1 MAALPDMSN
10 GNVTVIGD
18 VMLDRFWS
26 GGSRRISP
34 EAPVPVVNVV
44 AQEDRAG
51 GAGNVAV
58 NLAHLGLNVSLVG
71 LCGDDDHGRALRACV
86 EAAGVRWNVMPCG
99 GETIVK
105 LRVLSR
111 NQQLLRMDFESPLA
125 EYGNDLFVGYARQ
138 HLTDADLVVFSD
150 YAKGSLAMV
159 EQLLHLC
166 REMGKPTL
174 VDPKGHDFERYRGAT
189 VLTPNLP
196 ELEAIVGLCNDE
208 AALVEKAEA
217 LRASLDL
224 QAILVT
230 RSEAGM
236 TLIQAGTPPQHLAA
250 SAREVYVVTGAGDT
264 VIAVMAGCLSAG
276 SSLSE
281 SARFANQAAG
291 IVVAKLGTASI
302 TPRELGASMAP
313 PAQTSSN
320 SGVMAESDLL
330 IEVERLKSLGQ
341 RIVMTNGC
349 FDILHP
355 GHVTYLQQAA
365 AEGEALV
372 VAVNDDDSVRRLK
385 GPSRPINPTK
395 DRMSML
401 AALGCVNFV
410 VPFSEDT
417 PARLIEAVGPHV
429 LVKGGDYQVEQ
440 IAGHECVLAS
450 GGRVITLDFVAGHS
464 TSGML
469 ARLGKSGEGAS

>member
-1 MAALPDMSN
+1 MAMLPDMSS

-34 EAPVPVVNVV
+34 EAPVPVVNVMS
-44 AQEDRAG
+44 QEDRAG

-58 NLAHLGLNVSLVG
+58 NLANLGIDVSLVG
-71 LCGDDDHGRALRACV
+71 LCGEDDHARALRACV
-86 EAAGVRWNVMPCG
+86 EATGVRWNVMPCG

-125 EYGNDLFVGYARQ
+125 SYGNDLFVGYARQ
-138 HLTDADLVVFSD
+138 HLADADLVVFSD
-150 YAKGSLAMV
+150 YAKGSLSMV
-159 EQLLHLC
+159 DRLLEVC

-174 VDPKGHDFERYRGAT
+174 VDPKGLDFERYRGAT
-189 VLTPNLP
+189 VLTPNLA
-196 ELEAIVGLCNDE
+196 ELEAIVGPCNDE
-208 AALVEKAEA
+208 TALLEKTET
-217 LRASLDL
+217 LRVSLDV

-236 TLIQAGTPPQHLAA
+236 TLIQAGSPPQHLAA
-250 SAREVYVVTGAGDT
+250 SAREVYDVTGAGDT

-276 SSLSE
+276 LPLSE

-291 IVVAKLGTASI
+291 IVVAKLGTASV
-302 TPRELGASMAP
+302 TPAELRAIP
-313 PAQTSSN
+313 TSEPRPSN
-320 SGVMAESDLL
+320 KTGVMSESDLL
-330 IEVERLKSLGQ
+330 VEIEQAKLTGQ
-341 RIVMTNGC
+341 RVVMTNGC

-355 GHVTYLQQAA
+355 GHVSYLQQASA
-365 AEGEALV
+365 QGDLLV

-385 GPSRPINPTK
+385 GPSRPVNPTA
-395 DRMSML
+395 DRMAIL
-401 AALGCVNFV
+401 AALACVEFV

-417 PARLIEAVGPHV
+417 PVRLIEAVAPDV
-429 LVKGGDYQVEQ
+429 LVKGGDYKVEE
-440 IAGHECVLAS
+440 IAGHESVLAR
-450 GGRVITLDFVAGHS
+450 GGRVITLDFVEGHS

-469 ARLGKSGEGAS
+469 ARLGK